1 MNEVNLIADQS
12 RKFASPTQGYKPWA
26 NVRNYGIV
34 EVIMELME
42 KIVSLCKR
50 RGFIYPGS
58 EIYGGLS
65 NSWDYGPLGIELK
78 NNFKQLWWKT
88 FIHHRDDVL
97 GLDAAIIMNPK
108 VWEASGHV
116 EGFSDPLRECK
127 FCHIR
132 LRPDII
138 DEFQKHVVPGVGN
151 ITSKSEFIEQLKCLK
166 SKDGKHQWGEVKQFN
181 MMLKTHLG
189 SAEDTASVAYL
200 RPETA
205 QGMFVDF
212 KNIFS
217 SFPKKLPFGIAQIG
231 KAFRNEITT
240 GNFLFRL
247 RELEQMEIEYFI
259 APPKND
265 EDWQT
270 YFEKWRKEMWKWFEL
285 VGIDN
290 SKVHEHEI
298 ADGERAH
305 YSKRTIDF
313 EFDYPFGTKEL
324 YGLAYRTDYDL
335 KSHQKYSGQDLTF
348 RDQETEQSFIP
359 HVIEPTWG
367 VDRTFLAILLSSY
380 DDKDP
385 KRVVLKLKPFL
396 APYKVAV
403 FPLVANKEEI
413 VNKAKSVYG
422 KLKPLF
428 VAVFDDRGNIGKR
441 YFAQDEIGTPWCVTV
456 DYDTLEDNTV
466 TVRQRDTMEQQ
477 RIKIDNLDTY
487 FTSQL
492 NGV

>member
-1 MNEVNLIADQS
+1 MD
-12 RKFASPTQGYKPWA
+12 
-26 NVRNYGIV
+26 
-34 EVIMELME
+34 LME

-50 RGFIYPGS
+50 RGFVYSGS

-88 FIHHRDDVL
+88 FVHGRGDIL
-97 GLDAAIIMNPK
+97 GLDAAIVMNPK

-116 EGFSDPLRECK
+116 AGFSDPLRECK
-127 FCHIR
+127 LCHIR

-138 DEFQKHVVPGVGN
+138 EEQSSESNKDLICP
-151 ITSKSEFIEQLKCLK
+151 KST
-166 SKDGKHQWGEVKQFN
+166 DGKHGWGEVKQFN

-189 SAEDTASVAYL
+189 SMEDSSTVAYL

-212 KNIFS
+212 KNILS

-259 APPKND
+259 SPPGKD
-265 EDWQT
+265 EEWQK
-270 YFEKWRKEMWKWFEL
+270 YFEEWRKEMWRWFDL
-285 VGIDN
+285 IGLDI
-290 SKVHEHEI
+290 SKIHEHEI
-298 ADGERAH
+298 ADWERAH

-313 EFDYPFGTKEL
+313 EYDYPFGTKEL

-335 KSHQKYSGQDLTF
+335 KSHQKYSGQDLTY
-348 RDQETEQSFIP
+348 RDQETGLSFIP

-367 VDRTFLAILLSSY
+367 VDRTLLAILLSSY
-380 DDKDP
+380 DDTDP
-385 KRVVLKLKPFL
+385 KRVVLKLKPYL
-396 APYKVAV
+396 APYKVAI

-413 VNKAKSVYG
+413 VNKAKSVYE
-422 KLKPLF
+422 KLKASL
-428 VAVFDDRGNIGKR
+428 VTVFDARGNIGKR
-441 YFAQDEIGTPWCVTV
+441 YYAQDEIGTPWCVTI
-456 DYDTLEDNTV
+456 DYDTLKDDAV
-466 TVRQRDTMEQQ
+466 TVRDRDSAKQE
-477 RIKIDNLDTY
+477 RIKIDKLASY
-487 FTSQL
+487 FSQKL
-492 NGV
+492 L

>member
-1 MNEVNLIADQS
+1 MD
-12 RKFASPTQGYKPWA
+12 
-26 NVRNYGIV
+26 
-34 EVIMELME
+34 LME

-50 RGFIYPGS
+50 RGFVYPGS

-88 FIHHRDDVL
+88 FVHGRDDVL

-108 VWEASGHV
+108 VWEASGHIA
-116 EGFSDPLRECK
+116 GFSDPLIECK
-127 FCHIR
+127 NCHER
-132 LRPDII
+132 FRAD
-138 DEFQKHVVPGVGN
+138 QN
-151 ITSKSEFIEQLKCLK
+151 LKLCPNC
-166 SKDGKHQWGEVKQFN
+166 GKNNWTPQRNFN
-181 MMLKTHLG
+181 LMFKTHIG
-189 SAEDTASVAYL
+189 PTDDTSSIAYL

-212 KNIFS
+212 KNILS

-259 APPKND
+259 APPKSD
-265 EDWQT
+265 SDWQKV
-270 YFEKWRKEMWKWFEL
+270 FEEWRKEMWRWFDL
-285 VGIDN
+285 VGID
-290 SKVHEHEI
+290 SKKVHEHEI
-298 ADGERAH
+298 PDGERAH

-335 KSHQKYSGQDLTF
+335 QRHKKYSGQDLTY
-348 RDQETEQSFIP
+348 RDQETGQSFIP

-367 VDRTFLAILLSSY
+367 VDRTLLAILLSSY
-380 DDKDP
+380 DDSDT
-385 KRVVLKLKPFL
+385 KRLVLKLKPYL

-413 VNKAKSVYG
+413 LKKAESVYER
-422 KLKPLF
+422 LLTHM
-428 VAVFDDRGNIGKR
+428 VTVFDDRGNIGKR
-441 YFAQDEIGTPWCVTV
+441 YYSQDEIGTPWCVTV
-456 DYDTLEDNTV
+456 DYDSLKDDTV
-466 TVRQRDTMEQQ
+466 TVRDRDTAKQE
-477 RIKIDNLDTY
+477 RVKIDSLVNY
-487 FTSQL
+487 FSQKL
-492 NGV
+492 TVQRMIGL